1 MTKQRAAILEVL
13 RSDKCHHTAEELFE
27 LAKQKLPTISRA
39 TVYNNLHSLEEECII
54 RKISGDGG
62 PDRYDNSFIPHG
74 HLICTMC
81 GGVFDVDVP
90 GIEKIL
96 AECTG
101 SLPESYELKV
111 RGRCEKCMHTEANN

>member
-1 MTKQRAAILEVL
+1 MTKQRAVILEVL

-27 LAKQKLPTISRA
+27 LAKQKLPAISRA

-74 HLICTMC
+74 HLICTTC

-96 AECTG
+96 EECTG
-101 SLPESYELKV
+101 STPESYELKV
-111 RGRCEKCMHTEANN
+111 RGRCSKCVNTEANN